1 VFGRKKKQE
10 DKDLEKV
17 ETKMVESNIGEKLVE
32 AKKPIE
38 EEEEKQVSVE
48 VERLTAIVEYFNK
61 YYAPYASSGE
71 VACMQRVHLESLSL
85 DLQMAVFGELLEI
98 KGLLARLLEKKEK

>member
-1 VFGRKKKQE
+1 MFGRKKKQE

-32 AKKPIE
+32 AKKPI